1 MPKAER
7 TRVGRRAS
15 AFVAA
20 SAAVIL
26 ATATFTACSLAG
38 YSAREA
44 LSEEELP
51 TGVFTD
57 YSHTVVVRGKKNF
70 ELKAA
75 RAELY
80 LAGKKTVLVGVRFS
94 EFDTGTGELL
104 SLGRAENAI
113 YHTDT
118 KDAEFFGGVRLES
131 KKDDAILQGEYLRWI
146 DKNKKLEGRLDR
158 IVTISRADG
167 SSVSGAGFDADA
179 RKRSFAFRE
188 SVEGRIESKAEP
200 E

>member
-7 TRVGRRAS
+7 TRAGRRVS
-15 AFVAA
+15 GLVAA
-20 SAAVIL
+20 LAAAIS
-26 ATATFTACSLAG
+26 ATAAFPACSLAG

-51 TGVFTD
+51 TGVFMD

-94 EFDTGTGELL
+94 EFDTGTGEIL

-131 KKDDAILQGEYLRWI
+131 RKDDAVLQGEYLRWI
-146 DKNKKLEGRLDR
+146 DKSKRLEGRLDR
-158 IVTISRADG
+158 VVTISRADG